1 MTGAAPPPSSVLANA
16 RPLIGE
22 SPVDYRVPPLLDFP
36 AFTIFS
42 TNYPAFKM
50 FMLLV
55 SVAIFLGLLIAFKK
69 TRVGLIVQA
78 ALSHPHMVGHLG
90 SPARLTYRMRRP
102 QRWLEVRHA
111 VQGRRCLEFPS
122 RNPAPRRRLVR

>member
-1 MTGAAPPPSSVLANA
+1 MSIRTATSRTALHVRSCTCNQEVVQIIWGK
-16 RPLIGE
+16 
-22 SPVDYRVPPLLDFP
+22 SPVDYRVPPLLNFP

-69 TRVGLIVQA
+69 TRVGL
-78 ALSHPHMVGHLG
+78 
-90 SPARLTYRMRRP
+90 
-102 QRWLEVRHA
+102 
-111 VQGRRCLEFPS
+111 C
-122 RNPAPRRRLVR
+122 RRL